1 MITDSQVH
9 IWKVGPDDPRPAD
22 PQDHQLKHPDGFR
35 VEELIAEMD
44 ATGVDRAVICP
55 PRSMM
60 ETATEYALEAAD
72 RYPGRLA
79 IMDHF
84 DWTAP
89 DARANFERVRSN
101 SHMLGLRTAVRAV
114 MGSLHDETVR
124 WIFAE
129 CERNAIPVTV
139 LASGMPGKMAP
150 VLEQHPN
157 LTLTFDHM
165 GRLPD
170 VKGDAAFAALG
181 ELLALAKYPNVGVKV
196 SSVPDGSAEPY
207 PFRDLYGGVK
217 RIYDAF
223 GARRMLWGSD
233 LSGLSV
239 TYRECLDH
247 FRDGLDF
254 LSADD
259 KEWILGRSLATM
271 YRWPES

>member
-9 IWKVGPDDPRPAD
+9 IWKVGPGDPRPAD
-22 PQDHQLKHPDGFR
+22 PQDHQLKHPEGFR
-35 VEELIAEMD
+35 AEELIAEMD
-44 ATGVDRAVICP
+44 AAGVDRAVICP

-60 ETATEYALEAAD
+60 ETATEYALEAAAA
-72 RYPGRLA
+72 YPGRIA

-89 DARANFERVRSN
+89 DARDMFERVHSN
-101 SHMLGLRTAVRAV
+101 HHMLGLRTAVRAV
-114 MGSLHDETVR
+114 VGSLDKDTVQ

-129 CERNAIPVTV
+129 CERDRIPVTV

-150 VLEQHPN
+150 VLERHPN

-165 GRLPD
+165 GRVPD
-170 VKGDAAFAALG
+170 VKGNAAFAALD
-181 ELLALAKYPNVGVKV
+181 ELLPFARYPNVGVKV
-196 SSVPDGSAEPY
+196 SSVPDSSAEPY
-207 PFRDLYGGVK
+207 PFPDLYAGLK

-247 FRDGLDF
+247 FRKGLDF

-259 KEWILGRSLATM
+259 KDWILGKSLATM
-271 YRWPES
+271 YRWPEP